1 MVSIGLYFGLA
12 AMATATTQTATAP
25 ATAPTPAAP
34 AVNSWMYIVF
44 GLGVCSLA
52 VWILRRVA
60 RPGKLSLRNTPGR
73 PNTLTPIHL
82 VVLFTALVGLGLG
95 QELLPHIESA
105 QMKLASSL
113 VVQLIWLGLLL
124 VVARFT
130 FRHGLVRG
138 LGLSMRH
145 WIYDTGRGVL
155 GCLAAVPICLLLF
168 WMIPRSP
175 EQLHP
180 LLKQLP
186 ELSVFWKSIAII
198 TAVIV
203 GPIAEEVFFRGLV
216 QSMFRR
222 YFGSPWVGIVAAS
235 IMFALVHEVPQDWAP
250 LFVLSIVL
258 GYNYERCG
266 RLYPVFLIHA
276 VFNAINIAN
285 AL

>member
-12 AMATATTQTATAP
+12 AMATTQTASAP
-25 ATAPTPAAP
+25 ATAPAAP
-34 AVNSWMYIVF
+34 AVNSWMYVVF

-52 VWILRRVA
+52 IWILRRVA

-73 PNTLTPIHL
+73 PNSLTPIHL
-82 VVLFTALVGLGLG
+82 VVLFTILVGLGLG
-95 QELLPHIESA
+95 RELLPHIESA

-113 VVQLIWLGLLL
+113 AVQAIWLGLSL

-155 GCLAAVPICLLLF
+155 GCLAVVPICLLLF
-168 WMIPRSP
+168 WVIPRSS

-186 ELSVFWKSIAII
+186 ALSVFWKSVAII
-198 TAVIV
+198 LAVIV

-235 IMFALVHEVPQDWAP
+235 IMFVLVHEVPQDWAP